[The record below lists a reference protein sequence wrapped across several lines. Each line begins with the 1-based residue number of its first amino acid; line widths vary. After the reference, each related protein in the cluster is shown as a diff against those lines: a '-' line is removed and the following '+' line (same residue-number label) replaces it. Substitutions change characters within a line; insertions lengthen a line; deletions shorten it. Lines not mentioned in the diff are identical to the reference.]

1 MKTEEAEADKLDDT
15 WMVHAFFLYL
25 YSCNMAVGVQASM
38 HHWRRGALRHVPPIE
53 LMKAYTHLTVSELF
67 AECRCS

>member
-38 HHWRRGALRHVPPIE
+38 HHWRRGAR
-53 LMKAYTHLTVSELF
+53 ATHRAHESVHGFDSF
-67 AECRCS
+67 